1 MRRAATVVGM
11 SWIEAVFISTK
22 VTMLSVAVSERLRR
36 FISRMAAI
44 PSGVAALPS
53 PKRFALRFS
62 EIRLNACESGGI
74 SGYSRLRNGAKS
86 RESFSISPLSFA
98 IRMKPDHITIMPLM
112 EIKSCTASPAESS
125 RPSLIWGSAPL
136 TAEYKNAAAIIAP
149 NTYAILSRL
158 SCISQKWLTFS
169 VHVSQN
175 LIMLVDI
182 LTYFPAFGR
191 ILS

>member
-1 MRRAATVVGM
+1 MRKAATVVGM

-22 VTMLSVAVSERLRR
+22 VTMLSVAVPERLRR

-62 EIRLNACESGGI
+62 EIRLNTCESGGI
-74 SGYSRLRNGAKS
+74 SGYSRLRNGEKS

-98 IRMKPDHITIMPLM
+98 IRMKPDHITIMPLI

-149 NTYAILSRL
+149 NTYAIDKPPFIYQPKMVDVLCTCFTKFNNACRHL
-158 SCISQKWLTFS
+158 DIFSCIW
-169 VHVSQN
+169 
-175 LIMLVDI
+175 
-182 LTYFPAFGR
+182 
-191 ILS
+191 